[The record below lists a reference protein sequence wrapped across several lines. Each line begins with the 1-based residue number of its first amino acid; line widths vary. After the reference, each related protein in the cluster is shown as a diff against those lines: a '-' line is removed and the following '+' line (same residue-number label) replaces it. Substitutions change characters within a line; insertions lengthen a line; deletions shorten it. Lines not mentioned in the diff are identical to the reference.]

1 MKSFRF
7 RAQAAIDLRQREYD
21 EARRVL
27 AHASLDLRAAQ
38 RVYDDASERLA
49 GAREQYGRELSA
61 RIDAARAEWY
71 RFWIVRLEH
80 ERGVCARAVAARERE
95 VALAT
100 AACLTTKRRLESLER
115 FRDQARQAW
124 EHAAAVEEQKQIDAL
139 ATLRHVAA
147 LRESAQRSG
156 T

>member
-1 MKSFRF
+1 MKRFVF

-27 AHASLDLRAAQ
+27 ARASLDLRAAHDVWSESRDRQ
-38 RVYDDASERLA
+38 IDARA
-49 GAREQYGRELSA
+49 QWAREMTQTIDPA
-61 RIDAARAEWY
+61 RSQWY

-80 ERGVCARAVAARERE
+80 EQAVCAKAVAARERD
-95 VALAT
+95 VVLAT
-100 AACLTTKRRLESLER
+100 TACQATRQRLEALER
-115 FRDQARQAW
+115 FRDKARHAW
-124 EHAAAVEEQKQIDAL
+124 ERAVAADEQKQIDAL

-147 LRESAQRSG
+147 LRESAQRSR

>member
-1 MKSFRF
+1 MKRFVF

-21 EARRVL
+21 DARRVL
-27 AHASLDLRAAQ
+27 ARASLDLRAASD
-38 RVYDDASERLA
+38 VWSDARNRQVD
-49 GAREQYGRELSA
+49 AREQWAREMTQTIDPA
-61 RIDAARAEWY
+61 RSQWY

-80 ERGVCARAVAARERE
+80 EQAVCAKAVAARERD

-100 AACLTTKRRLESLER
+100 AACQATRQRLEALER
-115 FRDQARQAW
+115 SRDKARQAW
-124 EHAAAVEEQKQIDAL
+124 ERAVAADEQKQIDAL

-147 LRESAQRSG
+147 LRESAQRSR

>member
-1 MKSFRF
+1 VKPFRF

-27 AHASLDLRAAQ
+27 AHASLDLRAAHEVFGEA
-38 RVYDDASERLA
+38 RDRLT
-49 GAREQYGRELSA
+49 GARVQFGREMTTG
-61 RIDAARAEWY
+61 IDPSRAQWY

-80 ERGVCARAVAARERE
+80 EQAVCARAVAARERE
-95 VALAT
+95 VALAS
-100 AACLTTKRRLESLER
+100 AAARKARQRLEARER
-115 FRDQARQAW
+115 FRDKAWHAW
-124 EHAAAVEEQKQIDAL
+124 ERAVAAEEQKQIDAL

>member
-1 MKSFRF
+1 VKPFIF
-7 RAQAAIDLRQREYD
+7 RAQAALDLRQREHD

-27 AHASLDLRAAQ
+27 ARASIDLRAAHD
-38 RVYDDASERLA
+38 VWSEARDRQTEA
-49 GAREQYGRELSA
+49 RAAWAREMTQTIDPA
-61 RIDAARAEWY
+61 RSQWY

-80 ERGVCARAVAARERE
+80 EQAVCAKAVVARERE

-100 AACLTTKRRLESLER
+100 AACQATRVRLEALER
-115 FRDQARQAW
+115 FREKALTAW
-124 EHAAAVEEQKQIDAL
+124 ERAVAADEQKQIDAL

-147 LRESAQRSG
+147 LRESAQRSR